1 MVKIGISFVIP
12 AFNEVKYINS
22 CVNSIITEAKKYYR
36 WEVIVVDNN
45 STDGTKA
52 YVPFEAKLIYE
63 EKQGLVWA
71 RKRGLEATKYRYV
84 AFIDADCI
92 MPEGWAEAALCAV
105 MQPGVV
111 AASGPLHY
119 YDAPKYVNWG
129 TNSFYKVARYL
140 HNKWPTLQGGNF
152 IVDKEAL
159 LSVGGFDPTIQFY
172 GEDTMT
178 AVKLSQV
185 GRVVM
190 EPAMW
195 INSSARRLNN
205 QGVVNTVSTYIANY
219 FAVNL
224 IHKPVTNT
232 HKDYR

>member
-12 AFNEVKYINS
+12 AYNESKYIYD
-22 CVNSIITEAKKYYR
+22 CVTSVLAEARKYYR

-45 STDGTKA
+45 STDETA
-52 YVPFEAKLIYE
+52 YRIPHGAMVVNER
-63 EKQGLVWA
+63 KQGLVWA

-92 MPEGWAEAALCAV
+92 MPEGWGEAALCAV

-140 HNKWPTLQGGNF
+140 HNKWPTIQGGNF

-159 LSVGGFDPTIQFY
+159 LSVGGFDSNVQFY

-195 INSSARRLNN
+195 INTSARRLNN

-219 FAVNL
+219 FSVNL
-224 IHKPVTNT
+224 LHKPVTNT
-232 HKDYR
+232 HKDWR